1 MTDLTRLAL
10 LRTALLSLP
19 VLATACGGNDKP
31 PVKDP
36 PQATLSVTETNVV
49 GTKVTVQVGA
59 TGCDQLESLSIY
71 DGDNYIKTVAYSGGG
86 LVPVDIQRN
95 EFKYTKGIAG
105 YFSLRAKV
113 VCTDKLENYSQPQ
126 PVTFFPVEEVYDA
139 PQGTQV
145 VTDKFVAE
153 GSGGSVSFI
162 GCGNDATGLPYLYRV
177 TKTGTVI
184 TEKSVRMPFLCTND
198 TAITSIH
205 PVSGK
210 RWIWTPNAGA
220 FAFDRNLNVSGRTDF
235 LLDLLAVGQ
244 DGDAIIYD
252 AGAGGEQKAV
262 YRIGHQTPTAPV
274 TYKWRFLDLTGF
286 AITTPVTTTDGVVL
300 VASITNQGASS
311 GRARVVVTKISYG
324 AQNGSGGGGNVGMYL
339 MKEFASGEITPTVS
353 PPATFSVDGTLLY
366 MAFSLQGAATEL
378 LACKTQSDGCEG
390 TAQFWTQPP
399 VLPRQIVA
407 TVPFANNSRLAAI
420 APQHVFILD
429 ASTGTVLNKD
439 QAPLTPEGALVV
451 NQVQSG
457 GGGQFPEALFVLNSA
472 ANAPY
477 PAPLEIVATEKA
489 ANGELFR
496 YRLNA
501 GSMGASV
508 DDDGTLWLRVGT
520 KLVRPLPLSDY
531 RQARQ

>member
-1 MTDLTRLAL
+1 MTDLARLAL

-31 PVKDP
+31 PIKDP

-59 TGCDQLESLSIY
+59 TGCDQIESLSIY
-71 DGDNYIKTVAYSGGG
+71 DGDTYIKGVAYSGGG
-86 LVPVDIQRN
+86 QVPVEIQRN

-126 PVTFFPVEEVYDA
+126 PVTFFPVAEVYDA
-139 PQGTQV
+139 PAGTQV
-145 VTDKFVAE
+145 VTDKFIAE
-153 GSGGSVSFI
+153 GSGASVSFI
-162 GCGNDATGLPYLYRV
+162 GCGNDATGIPYLFRV
-177 TKTGTVI
+177 TKAGGVI

-198 TAITSIH
+198 TVITSIH

-220 FAFDRNLNVSGRTDF
+220 FAFDRNLNITGRTDY
-235 LLDLLAVGQ
+235 LLDLLAVGT

-252 AGAGGEQKAV
+252 AGAGGDDKAL
-262 YRIGHQTPTAPV
+262 YRIAHQPSSPPV
-274 TYKWRFLDLTGF
+274 AFKWKTSVDGF
-286 AITTPVTTTDGVVL
+286 AVTTPVATTDGVVL
-300 VASITNQGASS
+300 VASITSAGAPS
-311 GRARVVVTKISYG
+311 GRARVVVSKISYG
-324 AQNGSGGGGNVGMYL
+324 AANGAGGGGYVGTYL
-339 MKEFASGEITPTVS
+339 MKEFASAETIPTVS

-378 LACKTQSDGCEG
+378 LACKTQSEGCEG
-390 TAQFWTQPP
+390 TSQRWTQPP

-420 APQHVFILD
+420 APQQVYVLD
-429 ASTGTVLNKD
+429 ASTGAVLNKD

-508 DDDGTLWLRVGT
+508 DDEGTLWLRVGT

>member
-1 MTDLTRLAL
+1 MTDPARLAL

-31 PVKDP
+31 PIKDP

-59 TGCDQLESLSIY
+59 TGCEQLESLAIY
-71 DGDNYIKTVAYSGGG
+71 DGDTYIKTVAYSGGG
-86 LVPVDIQRN
+86 LVPVEIQRN

-105 YFSLRAKV
+105 YFSLRARV

-126 PVTFFPVEEVYDA
+126 PLTFFPVEEVYEA
-139 PQGTQV
+139 PANTQV

-153 GSGGSVSFI
+153 GSGNSISFI
-162 GCGNDATGLPYLYRV
+162 GCGVSGGIPSLYRV

-184 TEKSVRMPFLCTND
+184 SEKAVRMPFLCNND
-198 TAITSIH
+198 TVITSIN

-220 FAFDRNLNVSGRTDF
+220 FAFDRNLNISGRTDYR
-235 LLDLLAVGQ
+235 LDLLAVGT

-252 AGAGGEQKAV
+252 AGAAGEDKAL
-262 YRIGHQTPTAPV
+262 YRIPHQPTSPPV
-274 TYKWRFLDLTGF
+274 AFKWKTNVNGL
-286 AITTPVTTTDGVVL
+286 AITTPVATTDGVVL
-300 VASITNQGASS
+300 VASITGDGAPS
-311 GRARVVVTKISYG
+311 GRARVVVSKINYG
-324 AQNGSGGGGNVGMYL
+324 AANGAGGGGYVGTYL
-339 MKEFASGEITPTVS
+339 MKEFASAETIPTSS

-378 LACKTQSDGCEG
+378 LACKTQSEGCEG
-390 TAQFWTQPP
+390 TSQRWTQPP

-420 APQHVFILD
+420 APQHVYILD

-439 QAPLTPEGALVV
+439 QAPLSPVGALVV

-496 YRLNA
+496 YQLNA
-501 GSMGASV
+501 GSLGASV
-508 DDDGTLWLRVGT
+508 DDDGTLWMRVGT
-520 KLVRPLPLSDY
+520 KLVRPLPLNDY

>member
-153 GSGGSVSFI
+153 GSGGSISFI
-162 GCGNDATGLPYLYRV
+162 GCGNDATGIPYLYRV

-220 FAFDRNLNVSGRTDF
+220 IAFDRNLNVSGRTDYQ
-235 LLDLLAVGQ
+235 LDLLGVGT
-244 DGDAIIYD
+244 DGDALVYD
-252 AGAGGEQKAV
+252 AGVGIDGPTV
-262 YRIGHQTPTAPV
+262 FRVSHQTPTPSV
-274 TYKWRFLDLTGF
+274 YYKWKFTLPGL
-286 AITTPVTTTDGVVL
+286 AITTPVATANGDVM
-300 VASITNQGASS
+300 AAAITNRGAPD
-311 GRARVVVTKISYG
+311 GRARVVVSRISYG
-324 AQNGSGGGGNVGMYL
+324 NQTGTGGGVEAGYYL
-339 MKEFASGEITPTVS
+339 MKEFASAGITPTTS
-353 PPATFSVDGTLLY
+353 PPVTFSQDGTLLY

-378 LACKTQSDGCEG
+378 LACKTLSNGCEG

-407 TVPFANNSRLAAI
+407 MAPFANNSRLAAI
-420 APQHVFILD
+420 APQHVYILD